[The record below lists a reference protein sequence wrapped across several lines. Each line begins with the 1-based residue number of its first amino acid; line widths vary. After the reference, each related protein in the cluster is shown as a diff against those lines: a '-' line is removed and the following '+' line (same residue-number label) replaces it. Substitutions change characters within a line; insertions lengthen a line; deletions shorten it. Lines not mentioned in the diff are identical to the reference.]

1 MAPCA
6 HGGERCRRV
15 RHQGNFCKQHWLEYR
30 DKDRKNDLWEDLT
43 TTFADA
49 CSSWDDEQMQLACA
63 RSLEDNADLE
73 KYFSESR
80 QLLNERLKSKGLQP
94 LDTPHDGSCLFV
106 SLCFSA
112 GLALDHSKLRE
123 EIVAYLP
130 KFASEFKHW
139 FDNHFQS
146 YEAYLAHMARESTYG
161 EDWCVQAAAHLMMRP
176 VHVLSDMEDHAYSE
190 SVFTPPASIAE
201 AAWGSPV
208 VVVCYVKGR
217 HYEATCSLDA
227 LGAGEPVCKKRL
239 NPEIRD

>member
-1 MAPCA
+1 MSPCSSPGKFFA
-6 HGGERCRRV
+6 SNIGSSIGARPE
-15 RHQGNFCKQHWLEYR
+15 
-30 DKDRKNDLWEDLT
+30 KNDLWEDLT

-49 CSSWDDEQMQLACA
+49 CSSWDDEPMQLACA

-123 EIVAYLP
+123 EIVAYLR
-130 KFASEFKHW
+130 KFASEFKPW

-146 YEAYLAHMARESTYG
+146 YEA
-161 EDWCVQAAAHLMMRP
+161 
-176 VHVLSDMEDHAYSE
+176 
-190 SVFTPPASIAE
+190 
-201 AAWGSPV
+201 
-208 VVVCYVKGR
+208 
-217 HYEATCSLDA
+217 
-227 LGAGEPVCKKRL
+227 
-239 NPEIRD
+239 